1 MRTLL
6 ILSGLTAAFFFNAC
20 GNDSPSQAHEDDTPI
35 QSSSSTN
42 EESSVTASS
51 SSNEESSATISSSSS
66 QKGNSNTESSSSEV
80 SSSES
85 TSSSS
90 TTPESSESNKYAAN
104 YNPETGLLTDERD
117 GEIYKTTEIGDQI
130 WMAENLRYKPTEPVE
145 GCEDILIDV
154 EKDSLKRATY
164 GNYYTWVGAMNISCK
179 YVYDYAILGRED
191 PLTPPHQGACP
202 KGWHIPTLDE
212 WTILL
217 NLVKEPVK
225 LLSTSWISAGYTGLD
240 TYGFNILPEQDVPT
254 YVAFEEASDDRN
266 VTILFKPYSE
276 RPVIESSTTAKSLFK
291 QRVRCLM
298 DEPHPTHA
306 THE

>member
-1 MRTLL
+1 MRKALF
-6 ILSGLTAAFFFNAC
+6 LSGLTAAFFFNAC
-20 GNDSPSQAHEDDTPI
+20 GDDTPSQAHEDDTPV

-42 EESSVTASS
+42 EESSAI
-51 SSNEESSATISSSSS
+51 AYSSSS
-66 QKGNSNTESSSSEV
+66 QKGNTNSEISSSVV

-85 TSSSS
+85 TPNSSV
-90 TTPESSESNKYAAN
+90 TTPESSGDAKYAVN

-117 GEIYKTTEIGDQI
+117 GEIYKTTEIGEQI
-130 WMAENLRYKPTEPVE
+130 WMAENLRYMPTEPAE

-191 PLTPPHQGACP
+191 PLTSPHQGACP
-202 KGWHIPTLDE
+202 NGWHIPTLDE

-217 NLVKEPVK
+217 NLVKEPIK

-276 RPVIESSTTAKSLFK
+276 RPVIASSTAAKSLFK

-298 DEPHPTHA
+298 DEPHPTHVIN
-306 THE
+306 E